1 LITVGVKHSGHTW
14 IEAAVY
20 LSSEMDISNWRKE
33 VTKILKNFCSKVFCN
48 ASDIMIT
55 TCGILL
61 EKLRTQHCTERSH
74 SYWR

>member
-1 LITVGVKHSGHTW
+1 LITVDVKPSGHTW
-14 IEAAVY
+14 IEAAVQ

-48 ASDIMIT
+48 SSDIMIT
-55 TCGILL
+55 TYGTLL
-61 EKLRTQHCTERSH
+61 KKLRTQHCIERSH